1 MDLIRRQDRSH
12 ITEEPAVEA
21 TPAPEPA
28 ADRPSV
34 FDQFKQAMANGGLQ
48 KDDAPAPVRVSRRE
62 QLQQVAEQPFVQ
74 RAMDLFDVAPDRIR
88 YSPPESESK

>member
-34 FDQFKQAMANGGLQ
+34 FDQFEQVMANGGLP

-74 RAMDLFDVAPDRIR
+74 RAMELFDVAADRIR